1 MTQSFD
7 VNVEVVGGGAI
18 MAGMEEMMKKGAGN
32 GPPQLPAGGQDQQ
45 SKGDKVLH
53 QEAQETNDKL
63 TGLKGFM
70 GRLGKTLGIQVGLSS
85 ILKQSQIFTGTIGSI
100 FQIFGALVDV
110 ILAPFLPIIVP
121 AIRFLAGLIP
131 VIHTT
136 IQGIFN
142 WIKEKLPSKD
152 AFNGTVTN
160 WGNKL
165 IDSLFFLPED
175 MREKMKT
182 WWSNTDHL
190 AWMKKAGIGL
200 LMVLALK
207 KFGMFEKLG
216 GIFTKIPIVG
226 PMFSALGNTIGT
238 ALKGVLGMLNPLK
251 AMKVIPGKG
260 IATSGGSHIAGKI
273 GGMFGA
279 LKGLAGKGAAKLG
292 MGGRIGGM
300 VTGALGKV
308 GGAAT
313 LGKLIPGIG
322 GIITAGAGIKNAID
336 VFKNAEGG
344 FMERLGKASAVGAVG
359 VAGGALSMV
368 PGMGLVAP
376 IAAGVAGEMLK
387 NKFMPE
393 VKTEITVVGSDGRQ
407 VAKDVYNNEAE
418 HKTFQSRVDAS
429 NAGFAIDLPG
439 GG

>member
-142 WIKEKLPSKD
+142 WIKEKLPSKES
-152 AFNGTVTN
+152 FNNTLDG
-160 WGNKL
+160 WGGKV
-165 IDSLFFLPED
+165 IDSMFFLPEG
-175 MREKMKT
+175 MREKMKD
-182 WWSNTDHL
+182 WWENTDHL
-190 AWMKKAGIGL
+190 AWMKKAAIGTLML
-200 LMVLALK
+200 LAFK
-207 KFGMFEKLG
+207 KFGFFRNIGAIL
-216 GIFTKIPIVG
+216 TKIPIVG
-226 PMFSALGNTIGT
+226 PMLKALGTGITTAIGS
-238 ALKGVLGMLNPLK
+238 VLRAINPLN

-279 LKGLAGKGAAKLG
+279 LKNVAGKAGGKLG
-292 MGGRIGGM
+292 LGKVANVAG
-300 VTGALGKV
+300 GALGKM
-308 GGAAT
+308 GGASM
-313 LGKLIPGIG
+313 LGKLIPGVG
-322 GIITAGAGIKNAID
+322 GIITAASGLKAGWD
-336 VFKNAEGG
+336 TFKNAEGS
-344 FMERLGKASAVGAVG
+344 FLSRLGKGAAVGGVG

-368 PGMGLVAP
+368 PGLGLAAP
-376 IAAGVAGEMLK
+376 IATGIITQMMKDKFTVNVTTEVHGENGERIAEETIQKVQAGQ
-387 NKFMPE
+387 E
-393 VKTEITVVGSDGRQ
+393 VKTRMAASD
-407 VAKDVYNNEAE
+407 
-418 HKTFQSRVDAS
+418 
-429 NAGFAIDLPG
+429 AGAGQLMIRPA
-439 GG
+439 